1 MTLFIFFISFN
12 IRKPSS
18 KLAFC
23 SKLSNFAV
31 MQDIILNI
39 RKSLSDFYPDTE
51 ISGLIRLL
59 IENVT
64 KSSIPALL
72 SDKSKKITEE
82 ELLKIDKIVER
93 LQKFEPIQ
101 YILGETEFYG
111 LPFLVNENVLIP
123 RPETEEL
130 VELILKEN
138 KTDQS
143 RILDIGTGSGCIA
156 ISLKKYL
163 PKSIV
168 EGWDISKGALEVA
181 SLNSKNNSANVLL
194 TQVDILGEYPNQR
207 TFDIIVSNPPYV
219 LDSEKSEMHTNVLKY
234 EPHTALFVA
243 DNNPLLFYNRIAD
256 VATQLLTNGGKLY
269 FEINRMKGQET
280 IKMLENKGFSNTQ
293 LIKDISGNDRIIK
306 AEYHKV
312 E

>member
-1 MTLFIFFISFN
+1 
-12 IRKPSS
+12 
-18 KLAFC
+18 
-23 SKLSNFAV
+23 

-93 LQKFEPIQ
+93 LQNFEPIQ

-111 LPFLVNENVLIP
+111 LPFVVNENVLIP

-138 KTDQS
+138 KTDQP

-163 PKSIV
+163 LKSIV

-181 SLNSKNNSANVLL
+181 NLNSKNNSANVLF

-243 DNNPLLFYNRIAD
+243 DNNPLVFYNRIAD

-280 IKMLENKGFSNTQ
+280 VKMLEDKGFSNTQ
-293 LIKDISGNDRIIK
+293 LIKDISGNNRIVK

>member
-1 MTLFIFFISFN
+1 
-12 IRKPSS
+12 
-18 KLAFC
+18 
-23 SKLSNFAV
+23 

-111 LPFLVNENVLIP
+111 LPFVVNENVLIP

-181 SLNSKNNSANVLL
+181 SLNSKNNSANVLF
-194 TQVDILGEYPNQR
+194 TQVDILGEYPNQQ

>member
-1 MTLFIFFISFN
+1 
-12 IRKPSS
+12 
-18 KLAFC
+18 
-23 SKLSNFAV
+23 

-93 LQKFEPIQ
+93 LQNFEPIQ

-111 LPFLVNENVLIP
+111 LPFVVNENVLIP

-138 KTDQS
+138 KTDQP

-163 PKSIV
+163 LKSII

-181 SLNSKNNSANVLL
+181 NLNSKNNSANVLF

-243 DNNPLLFYNRIAD
+243 DNNPLVFYNRIAD

-280 IKMLENKGFSNTQ
+280 VKMLEDRGFSNTQ
-293 LIKDISGNDRIIK
+293 LIKDISGNNRIVK

>member
-1 MTLFIFFISFN
+1 MH
-12 IRKPSS
+12 
-18 KLAFC
+18 
-23 SKLSNFAV
+23 
-31 MQDIILNI
+31 DIILNI
-39 RKSLSDFYPDTE
+39 RKSLSNFYPDTE
-51 ISGLIRLL
+51 ISGLTRLL

-64 KSSIPALL
+64 NSSIPALL

-111 LPFLVNENVLIP
+111 LPFVVNENVLIP

-138 KTDQS
+138 KTDQP

-156 ISLKKYL
+156 ISLKKYF

-181 SLNSKNNSANVLL
+181 SLNSKNNSANVLF
-194 TQVDILGEYPNQR
+194 TQVDILGEYPNQL

-243 DNNPLLFYNRIAD
+243 DSNPLLFYNRIAD
-256 VATQLLTNGGKLY
+256 MCTQLLTNGGKLY

-280 IKMLENKGFSNTQ
+280 IKMLEDKGFSAIK
-293 LIKDISGNDRIIK
+293 LIKDISGNDRIVK
-306 AEYHKV
+306 AEYHK
-312 E
+312 EE

>member
-1 MTLFIFFISFN
+1 MH
-12 IRKPSS
+12 
-18 KLAFC
+18 
-23 SKLSNFAV
+23 
-31 MQDIILNI
+31 DIILNI
-39 RKSLSDFYPDTE
+39 RKSLSNFYPDTE
-51 ISGLIRLL
+51 ISGLTRLL

-111 LPFLVNENVLIP
+111 LPFVVNENVLIP

-138 KTDQS
+138 KTDQP

-156 ISLKKYL
+156 ISLKRHL

-181 SLNSKNNSANVLL
+181 NLNSKNNSANVLF
-194 TQVDILGEYPNQR
+194 TQVDILGEYPNQL

-243 DNNPLLFYNRIAD
+243 DSNPLLFYNRIAD
-256 VATQLLTNGGKLY
+256 VSTQLLTNGGKLY

-280 IKMLENKGFSNTQ
+280 IKMLEDKGFSAIK
-293 LIKDISGNDRIIK
+293 LIKDISGNDRIVK
-306 AEYHKV
+306 AEYHK
-312 E
+312 EE

>member
-1 MTLFIFFISFN
+1 MH
-12 IRKPSS
+12 
-18 KLAFC
+18 
-23 SKLSNFAV
+23 
-31 MQDIILNI
+31 DIILNI
-39 RKSLSDFYPDTE
+39 RKSLSEFYPDTE
-51 ISGLIRLL
+51 ISGLTRLL

-111 LPFLVNENVLIP
+111 LPFVVNENVLIP

-138 KTDQS
+138 KTDQP

-156 ISLKKYL
+156 ISLKRHL

-181 SLNSKNNSANVLL
+181 NLNSKNNSANVLF
-194 TQVDILGEYPNQR
+194 TQVDILGEYPNQL

-243 DNNPLLFYNRIAD
+243 DSNPLLFYNRIAD
-256 VATQLLTNGGKLY
+256 VSTQLLTNGGKLY

-280 IKMLENKGFSNTQ
+280 IKMLEDKGFSAIK
-293 LIKDISGNDRIIK
+293 LIKDISGNDRIVK
-306 AEYHKV
+306 AEYHK
-312 E
+312 EE

>member
-1 MTLFIFFISFN
+1 MH
-12 IRKPSS
+12 
-18 KLAFC
+18 
-23 SKLSNFAV
+23 
-31 MQDIILNI
+31 DIILNI
-39 RKSLSDFYPDTE
+39 RKSLSNFYPDTE
-51 ISGLIRLL
+51 ISGLTRLL

-111 LPFLVNENVLIP
+111 IPFVVNENVLIP

-138 KTDQS
+138 KTDQP

-156 ISLKKYL
+156 ISLKRHL

-181 SLNSKNNSANVLL
+181 NLNSKNNSANVLF
-194 TQVDILGEYPNQR
+194 TQVDILGKYPNR
-207 TFDIIVSNPPYV
+207 LTFDIIVSNPPYV

-243 DNNPLLFYNRIAD
+243 DSNPLLFYNRIAD
-256 VATQLLTNGGKLY
+256 VSTQLLTNGGKLY

-280 IKMLENKGFSNTQ
+280 IKMLEDKGFSAIK
-293 LIKDISGNDRIIK
+293 LIKDISGNDRIVK
-306 AEYHKV
+306 AEYHK
-312 E
+312 EE